1 MGQTGLE
8 HSNPL
13 QCSCLENPTDRG
25 AWQATIYGVARSWTR
40 LKPLSRH
47 SRYWQT
53 LPLVLYPGDGH
64 SAGQKLQ
71 VPVGCPRS
79 QAEDGQRCWST
90 SAGWSPGP
98 RPSPCPCSQLLFSPR
113 PPASSA
119 SGIYSQTV
127 GSTAPM
133 LFPGMASYSL
143 CYHKTRSIL
152 SVLFFLLFIHH
163 FFPS

>member
-53 LPLVLYPGDGH
+53 LLLVLYPGDGH

-71 VPVGCPRS
+71 VPAGCPCS
-79 QAEDGQRCWST
+79 QAEDGQRCQST
-90 SAGWSPGP
+90 SGAPAPGRAPVHVHSCCFLRRPQPALLLGYILRQCGP
-98 RPSPCPCSQLLFSPR
+98 RLPCSFQGWPHTPCVITKHGLAF
-113 PPASSA
+113 
-119 SGIYSQTV
+119 
-127 GSTAPM
+127 
-133 LFPGMASYSL
+133 
-143 CYHKTRSIL
+143 
-152 SVLFFLLFIHH
+152 H
-163 FFPS
+163 FFFSNCSFIVFPHLN